1 MYPEEKEKAESNAI
15 LYGKPFFSIKS
26 VILIIEP

>member
-1 MYPEEKEKAESNAI
+1 MYSEEKEKAKSNAI

-26 VILIIEP
+26 VILIVGL

>member
-1 MYPEEKEKAESNAI
+1 MYPEETEKAESNAI

>member
-1 MYPEEKEKAESNAI
+1 MYPEEKAESNAI

>member
-1 MYPEEKEKAESNAI
+1 MYPEEKAESNAI

-26 VILIIEP
+26 VILIAEL